1 LALLLHRAI
10 QCCLIAQDQAEI
22 ISLNMVEGQGASE
35 SHVQASSIGD
45 APSSTNIPSYPPAA
59 STLADN
65 EAGGVRRKPRINRL
79 HKLQDIV
86 FLVVFAL
93 FGLGFIVETSFGFNR
108 GNPLRYFLAAKFL
121 QKPPFSIMN
130 LDFPPFWEKF
140 CLSRL
145 KLGACFADWY
155 MG

>member
-1 LALLLHRAI
+1 MKLIFLLPVWLALLLHRAAI
-10 QCCLIAQDQAEI
+10 QCCCLIVQDQAKLV
-22 ISLNMVEGQGASE
+22 SLNMVEGQGASE

-45 APSSTNIPSYPPAA
+45 APSSTNNIPSYPPAA

-108 GNPLRYFLAAKFL
+108 GNPLRYLLFSIGAKFL
-121 QKPPFSIMN
+121 QN
-130 LDFPPFWEKF
+130 LN
-140 CLSRL
+140 LL
-145 KLGACFADWY
+145 TQL
-155 MG
+155 

>member
-1 LALLLHRAI
+1 MLL
-10 QCCLIAQDQAEI
+10 QCCLIVQDQAKI

-45 APSSTNIPSYPPAA
+45 APNSTNIPSYPPAA

-108 GNPLRYFLAAKFL
+108 GNPLRYFLGAKIL
-121 QKPPFSIMN
+121 QNPPYSITN
-130 LDFPPFWEKF
+130 LGFPSILGEVL
-140 CLSRL
+140 LSRL
-145 KLGACFADWY
+145 KLGACFADWC